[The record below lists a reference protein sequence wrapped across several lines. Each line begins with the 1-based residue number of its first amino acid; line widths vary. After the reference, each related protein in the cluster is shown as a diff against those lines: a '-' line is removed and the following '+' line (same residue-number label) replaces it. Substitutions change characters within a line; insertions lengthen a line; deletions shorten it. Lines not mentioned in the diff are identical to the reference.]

1 MSRPLDIVVQ
11 GVLGTHPSVVRTA
24 TGRAFCHFRV
34 ATTPS
39 FRTEAGWRDGPTLWF
54 TAKSW
59 GGLAENLGRSLHKGD
74 PVVLVGRLSQE
85 PWADERGEHLDNV
98 VTLSCGGHDLTRGES
113 RFMRISRAAAPE
125 AASPEETA
133 PTASADGAPRTGA
146 ATHDAPEAVGSS
158 AGAPTADRVGAN
170 DGPGDLGAPQDPWEP
185 GQTRDGGAGAPPGR
199 AGLSDSHWLM
209 PETDPAVAPAAVDEL
224 DYVLAEPVSS

>member
-24 TGRAFCHFRV
+24 TGKAFCHFRV

-39 FRTEAGWRDGPTLWF
+39 FRTETGWRDGPTLWF

-59 GGLAENLGRSLHKGD
+59 GALAENLGHSLHKGD

-85 PWADERGEHLDNV
+85 SWADERGEHLDSV

-113 RFMRISRAAAPE
+113 RFMRISRAVAPE
-125 AASPEETA
+125 AASPQEA
-133 PTASADGAPRTGA
+133 ASTASADGVPRTGA
-146 ATHDAPEAVGSS
+146 APHDAPEPAGTS
-158 AGAPTADRVGAN
+158 AGSPTAGRAGES
-170 DGPGDLGAPQDPWEP
+170 GESQEP
-185 GQTRDGGAGAPPGR
+185 GEPVRARDGGADAPAGHG
-199 AGLSDSHWLM
+199 GLSDSHWLV
-209 PETDPAVAPAAVDEL
+209 PEPDPAVVPAAADEL
-224 DYVLAEPVSS
+224 DYVLAEPVPS